1 MRRFLLIIAVLFVLL
16 AVSYGQLFAQSGGET
31 RSMQT
36 ANQLY
41 ENGQFA
47 DAAAL
52 YQQLVDQGIENDALY
67 FNLGN
72 AYFKSEDV
80 GRAILSYRKAA
91 QIDPRDDDIQN
102 NLKIAR
108 SQRTDQYD
116 QETDFLT
123 RLTQMVGSWL
133 TLDELALIALGLW
146 FISAILLIAF
156 FLQKAGRTRTT
167 IGYTLLIVGFSL
179 IVSISALGS
188 ELYVHSRRPAAV
200 IIEQEV
206 NVMGGPGSGQVV
218 EFTLHSGAEV
228 HILEERGSWMR
239 LELPGGNVE
248 GWVPQDVLEKV

>member
-1 MRRFLLIIAVLFVLL
+1 MKRFLLVFTAITLLL
-16 AVSYGQLFAQSGGET
+16 AVSYSQIFAQSGGET

-47 DAAAL
+47 HAAAL
-52 YQQLVDQGIENDALY
+52 YQQLVDQGIQNDALY

-80 GRAILSYRKAA
+80 GHAILYYRKAA
-91 QIDPRDDDIQN
+91 QLDPRDDDIQN

-108 SQRTDQYD
+108 TQRIDQYE
-116 QETDFLT
+116 QEADFLT

-133 TLDELALIALGLW
+133 TLNELAFIALGLW
-146 FISAILLIAF
+146 FAAVVLLIAF
-156 FLQKAGRTRTT
+156 LRQNGGRIKTAM
-167 IGYTLLIVGFSL
+167 GYALFGVALSFVAS
-179 IVSISALGS
+179 VAALGS
-188 ELYVHSRRPAAV
+188 ELYVHGNRPAAV
-200 IIEQEV
+200 ITQQEV

-228 HILEERGSWMR
+228 RILEERGSWMR